1 MKPILYFNDKTGES
15 LNLGDQLKVV
25 GYKYEHNTISEK
37 LFRESLSIFKRDI
50 KHFKYAPF
58 NPAWNRPY
66 DDVFIEF
73 REGYWLIT
81 KLIHLYDVLVKEGG
95 FKQPFVI
102 DPNKE
107 KLLSC
112 GHGRTL
118 IGYRYFPYLVH
129 NYTTHSMEYG
139 VGGDELVRKYLSL
152 VGSGD
157 DFDKEYV
164 VSLLPLQDM
173 WQIRSVNFVS
183 KEYLSERLKKSTT
196 RQLDPFLE
204 KVCTFDDWLEIKS
217 KIKLAKLETDEDYL
231 QLLDDIIS
239 CRKR

>member
-25 GYKYEHNTISEK
+25 GYKYEHNTISER

-50 KHFKYAPF
+50 KLFKSAPF
-58 NPAWNRPY
+58 KPGWNRPH
-66 DDVFIEF
+66 DDAFMDF

-81 KLIHLYDVLVKEGG
+81 KLIHLYDALIEEGR

-107 KLLSC
+107 RLLSC

-129 NYTTHSMEYG
+129 DYTTHDKEYG
-139 VGGDELVRKYLSL
+139 NGGEELVRKYLSL
-152 VGSGD
+152 AGRGD

-164 VSLLPLQDM
+164 VSLLPFQDM

-183 KEYLSERLKKSTT
+183 KEYLSERLKKPTT

-204 KVCTFDDWLEIKS
+204 EICTLDDWLEIKS

-231 QLLDDIIS
+231 QLLDDIIL
-239 CRKR
+239 CRER

>member
-50 KHFKYAPF
+50 KHFKSTPF

-81 KLIHLYDVLVKEGG
+81 KLIHLYDVLVKEGR

-118 IGYRYFPYLVH
+118 IGYRYFPYLKKKLFSYICVKLKVVYFY
-129 NYTTHSMEYG
+129 NYRT
-139 VGGDELVRKYLSL
+139 L
-152 VGSGD
+152 
-157 DFDKEYV
+157 
-164 VSLLPLQDM
+164 
-173 WQIRSVNFVS
+173 
-183 KEYLSERLKKSTT
+183 
-196 RQLDPFLE
+196 
-204 KVCTFDDWLEIKS
+204 
-217 KIKLAKLETDEDYL
+217 YL
-231 QLLDDIIS
+231 QSFPHHNVLKVFHFFEIGGIVKLFPTY
-239 CRKR
+239 

>member
-1 MKPILYFNDKTGES
+1 MCIRDR
-15 LNLGDQLKVV
+15 
-25 GYKYEHNTISEK
+25 HNTISEI
-37 LFRESLSIFKRDI
+37 LFRESLSVFKRDI
-50 KHFKYAPF
+50 QLFKSSPF
-58 NPAWNRPY
+58 NPAWNKPH
-66 DDVFIEF
+66 DNAFMDF

-81 KLIHLYDVLVKEGG
+81 KLIHLYDALIEEGR

-107 KLLSC
+107 RLLSC

-129 NYTTHSMEYG
+129 DYTTHDKEYG
-139 VGGDELVRKYLSL
+139 NGGEELVRKYLSL
-152 VGSGD
+152 AGRGD

-164 VSLLPLQDM
+164 VSLLPFQDM

-183 KEYLSERLKKSTT
+183 KEYLSERLKRPTT

-204 KVCTFDDWLEIKS
+204 EICTLDDWLEIKS

-231 QLLDDIIS
+231 QLLDDIIL
-239 CRKR
+239 R